1 MIPRINKLPYEQR
14 LRYLDLPTLQYR
26 RYRGDMI
33 EAYKLSHEYYD
44 TSVSQK
50 VLTFQK
56 RDASGYNLCGHDLQI
71 AKNHHK

>member
-33 EAYKLSHEYYD
+33 EAYKLSHEYHD

-50 VLTFQK
+50 VSK
-56 RDASGYNLCGHDLQI
+56 KGR
-71 AKNHHK
+71 